1 MLHEIPGP
9 QGQEL
14 QIIHKAKSS
23 HTAKHTVNTPSATCI
38 HPHHCGATHNL
49 KCTHNHKTTH
59 TASKGQCHLPH
70 SHLIWEKASPSPTRT
85 VAVTG
90 PHTIAQP
97 QIQTETPIHPVP
109 ESRPGSHSS
118 PGDRHSSDAETALP
132 IPHPPTPE
140 FWLPVTP
147 RSKAAIRAQ
156 SAHIQGVLAVAMA
169 AAPGWGMSDGWEAQG
184 IPGALNSL
192 PLPPLPYFPRW
203 RGSTRRCAAIS
214 TVLRPRHYG
223 IQQIGV

>member
-14 QIIHKAKSS
+14 QIPAVIHKAKSP

-70 SHLIWEKASPSPTRT
+70 SHLIWEKASPSPTHT

-118 PGDRHSSDAETALP
+118 PGDRHSSDAEAVLP
-132 IPHPPTPE
+132 IPRPPHPRVLVTCDPQKQGCDQSTERPHPGGSCCSHGRCTWMGDVR
-140 FWLPVTP
+140 WL
-147 RSKAAIRAQ
+147 
-156 SAHIQGVLAVAMA
+156 GG
-169 AAPGWGMSDGWEAQG
+169 PGD
-184 IPGALNSL
+184 PGS
-192 PLPPLPYFPRW
+192 P
-203 RGSTRRCAAIS
+203 
-214 TVLRPRHYG
+214 
-223 IQQIGV
+223 